1 MLGRAGYFF
10 ERAWAN
16 MRQNLFATL
25 VTTGTVALSLL
36 ILSLLLLV
44 FVNLE
49 GIADGWSGRVQVS
62 VFFPAELGPQE
73 LASLKAAI
81 LKIPATRAVEYVSQD
96 EALRRFRERMV
107 GQESL
112 LEGVTSEVL
121 PSSLEITLNRSA
133 RTIEGTD
140 AYVAA
145 LRRIPGI
152 GEVQYGEEWVRRFNT
167 FLIFMRLLAAVVGG
181 FLLLAVSFIVGN
193 TIKLTIYARREE
205 LELLSLVGATRF
217 FIKAPFLLEG
227 ILQGAVGAILAVTA
241 LFGCWLAFFHNAENF
256 LALNP
261 TTAGLCFLPPGHV
274 VAVIAI
280 GAFLGL
286 VGSLAALK
294 RFVPA

>member
-73 LASLKAAI
+73 LASLKGAI
-81 LKIPATRAVEYVSQD
+81 LKIPATKAVEYVSQD

>member
-73 LASLKAAI
+73 LASLKGAI